1 MVAPTRRLLQLS
13 LPVSRRGRLVL
24 SGVALLGIAAAPAV
38 GQTVMGDHLSR
49 QAAAARADSTRYP
62 WTKADA
68 DFMAGMI
75 RHHAQAIEMAS
86 LAPSRTDNR
95 TLLTLAARI
104 INAQRDEIALMERWL
119 RDRLQPVPEWSDAAG
134 HHQHQIQMPG
144 MLTPAQMDSLGRA
157 AETKFDQLFLRYMIQ
172 HHQGA
177 VVMVADLFA
186 ADGAA
191 QDQTVFRFA
200 SDVQVD
206 QRTEIGRMQR
216 LLAAILFA
224 EP

>member
-1 MVAPTRRLLQLS
+1 MVEPSASLLQPS
-13 LPVSRRGRLVL
+13 IPGPCRRGRLVVI
-24 SGVALLGIAAAPAV
+24 GAVLLGILATPMA
-38 GQTVMGDHLSR
+38 GQTVAEDHLSR
-49 QAAAARADSTRYP
+49 QVAAARADSTRYP

-68 DFMAGMI
+68 EFMAGMI
-75 RHHAQAIEMAS
+75 RHHAQAIEMAL
-86 LAPSRTDNR
+86 LAPSRTDNN
-95 TLLTLAARI
+95 TILTLTARI

-119 RDRLQPVPEWSDAAG
+119 RDRLQPLPDWSVPGGS
-134 HHQHQIQMPG
+134 HQHPMPG
-144 MLTPAQMDSLGRA
+144 MLTQLQLDSLSQASGTRF
-157 AETKFDQLFLRYMIQ
+157 EQLFLRYMIQ
-172 HHQGA
+172 HHRGA
-177 VVMVADLFA
+177 LVMVTNLFA
-186 ADGAA
+186 TDGAA